1 MKDIKY
7 VLITPAR
14 NEESYIEKTIRSVI
28 SQTVLPE
35 KWVVVSDQSTDRT
48 DEIVKAYAEKNSFI
62 SLVRVRERK
71 ITSFA
76 AKVKAFENGYMSLK
90 GVDYKYIGNLDADLS
105 FEDGYYESILSRFRE
120 NPNLG
125 IAGGH
130 RFTVIGKKL
139 KPEEHRPW
147 SVCAGIQLFRREC
160 YENIGGYVLID
171 RVEDTVAE
179 IMARMKGWEVRS
191 FPEGKVIHHRPLGA
205 ATDLIL
211 PLLFKYGASEYA
223 IGYHPLYE
231 IGKFFLRIR
240 NEKPYFLGGAARL
253 SGYFWASLRRSKK
266 VLPHEVI
273 SYVRREQ
280 LKRMRLFNLSS
291 IN

>member
-48 DEIVKAYAEKNSFI
+48 DEIVRTYAKKNDFI
-62 SLVRVRERK
+62 CLVRVKERK

-76 AKVKAFENGYMSLK
+76 AKVKAFENGYMRLK
-90 GVDYKYIGNLDADLS
+90 GVDYEYIGNLDADLS
-105 FEDGYYESILSRFRE
+105 FGEEYYESILRRFRE
-120 NPNLG
+120 NPNIG

-139 KPEEHRPW
+139 IPEEHRPW
-147 SVCAGIQLFRREC
+147 SVCAGIQLFRRQC
-160 YENIGGYVLID
+160 YEDIGGYVLLD

-179 IMARMKGWEVRS
+179 IIARMKGWDVRS
-191 FPEGKVIHHRPLGA
+191 FPDSKVIHHRPLGE

-240 NEKPYFLGGAARL
+240 NERPYFLSSAARL
-253 SGYFWASLRRSKK
+253 SGYFWASLRRRKK

-273 SYVRREQ
+273 SYIRREQ